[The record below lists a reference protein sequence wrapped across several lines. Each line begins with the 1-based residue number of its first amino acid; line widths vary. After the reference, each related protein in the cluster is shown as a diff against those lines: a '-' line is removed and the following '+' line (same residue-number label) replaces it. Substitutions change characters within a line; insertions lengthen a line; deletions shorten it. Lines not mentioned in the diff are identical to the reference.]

1 MSDKSKILF
10 LCDRGD
16 AFSDLPQG
24 LDLTHEVVVERDP
37 LRAIARLNRDRFAG
51 VFVAPQF
58 RSELARLAQ
67 TLHKER
73 ILEEMPDGVVLLDE
87 ENTLI
92 WANQQFQQW
101 LDGTDLL
108 GTDFYSALGR
118 PEILG
123 PDYCPFHTA
132 LTSGNPSSSTLRTS
146 DNRYFQV
153 HAVVAQ
159 ENEQRTRHLIVT
171 VRDSTDEWLHRQKL
185 EAIHRAGIEIA
196 DLTPEEVF
204 GMSVEDRIE
213 LVKSNI
219 LHYTQDVLHFDVVE
233 IRLLDQK
240 SGQLSPLLAFGLN
253 AEATER
259 ALYAQPQGNGV
270 TGFVAATGKSY
281 LCEDATADPL
291 YLEGFKGA
299 KSSLTVPL
307 SWHDQVIGTFNVES
321 PESGAFTESD
331 LQFLEIFARDVAVSL
346 NTLELLAA
354 QKANTA
360 QESVEAI
367 HRAVAMPVDEILNDS
382 VNIMEQYIGHEP
394 DVVERLKRVL
404 QNARDIKQMIQ
415 KVGQKMTPSH
425 AVPASAQLEQH
436 TVLRNRR
443 VLVVDADE
451 AVRNDAHALLERY
464 GCIVETAHE
473 GGEAIYMVR
482 NSGAGYDAIIV
493 DVSLP
498 DMGGFE
504 LLVKLKQTLEVV
516 PLILM
521 TSFGYDPGH
530 SIVKARREGLHPE
543 AVLYKPFRLD
553 QLVNTVESI
562 ISNTAEPQRI
572 EAS

>member
-1 MSDKSKILF
+1 MP
-10 LCDRGD
+10 R
-16 AFSDLPQG
+16 G
-24 LDLTHEVVVERDP
+24 LDATHDVVVEHDP

-51 VFVAPQF
+51 VFVAPRF
-58 RSELARLAQ
+58 RNQMARLAQ
-67 TLHKER
+67 TLHNER

-101 LDGTDLL
+101 LASAPTDTPVL
-108 GTDFYSALGR
+108 GSNFYAVLGH

-132 LTSGNPSSSTLRTS
+132 LTSGNPSSSTLRTA

-159 ENEQRTRHLIVT
+159 EAENSTRHLVVT

-196 DLTPEEVF
+196 DLSPEEVF
-204 GMSVEDRIE
+204 DMSVDDRIE

-233 IRLLDQK
+233 IRLLDQQ
-240 SGQLSPLLAFGLN
+240 SGQLTPLLSFGLN
-253 AEATER
+253 SEAAQR
-259 ALYAQPQGNGV
+259 ALYAQPRGNGV

-281 LCEDATADPL
+281 LCEDTFKDPL
-291 YLEGFKGA
+291 YLEGFEGA

-321 PESGAFTESD
+321 PDRCGFTESD

-367 HRAVAMPVDEILNDS
+367 HRVVAMPVDEILNDS

-394 DVVERLKRVL
+394 EVVERLKRVL

-415 KVGQKMTPSH
+415 KVGQKMTPSQ
-425 AVPASAQLEQH
+425 ALPASAQLEQH
-436 TVLRNRR
+436 SRLQDRR

-451 AVRNDAHALLERY
+451 AVRDDAHALLERF

-473 GGEAIYMVR
+473 GGEAVFMVR
-482 NSGAGYDAIIV
+482 NSGPGYDAIIV
-493 DVSLP
+493 DVALP

-504 LLVKLKQTLEVV
+504 LLLKLKDLLETV

-521 TSFGYDPGH
+521 TGFGYDSGH

-553 QLVNTVESI
+553 QLVNTVETI
-562 ISNTAEPQRI
+562 IASTAVTAHVEVSPP
-572 EAS
+572 